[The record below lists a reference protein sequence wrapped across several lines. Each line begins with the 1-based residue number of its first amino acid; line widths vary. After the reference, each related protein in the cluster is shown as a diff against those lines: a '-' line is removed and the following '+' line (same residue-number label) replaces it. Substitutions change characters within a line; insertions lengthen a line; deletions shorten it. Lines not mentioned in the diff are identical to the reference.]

1 MTFLRSLLAAL
12 VAATGLVLA
21 APAPAFACSCAGG
34 GATQFVKWADVVVVG
49 EVTGITPPPE
59 REVMSSGDP
68 ATYAVAVERVLAGQ
82 AGATVEVRS
91 AVSGASCGL
100 EGIEV
105 GRDYVLFASYQDIGG
120 EPTEVLWANL
130 CGGTA
135 PASASFVAEVEA
147 VTGAG
152 SPPEPATGG
161 PDPEPADDSSTPSGG
176 VPGWAWGGVVA
187 AAVAGTA
194 GVLAVRRR
202 RVGG

>member
-68 ATYAVAVERVLAGQ
+68 ATYAVAVDRVLAGQ
-82 AGATVEVRS
+82 AGATVEVLS

-120 EPTEVLWANL
+120 EPTEVLWASL

-152 SPPEPATGG
+152 SPPDPVPTGSE
-161 PDPEPADDSSTPSGG
+161 PEPAAGPPAPSGG
-176 VPGWAWGGVVA
+176 VPGWAWGGIVA
-187 AAVAGTA
+187 ATVAAMG

-202 RVGG
+202 R